1 MRGIMRGD
9 GFREIEELGGM
20 LKVTVI
26 NSTVEYYAQLR
37 YPLFSA
43 VPPCKVH
50 HIVLY
55 FS

>member
-1 MRGIMRGD
+1 MRGIMRGE
-9 GFREIEELGGM
+9 GSGRLMGLGGM
-20 LKVTVI
+20 LKVAVI

-43 VPPCKVH
+43 VPPCKIH